1 MSDLNRQ
8 NLTVKYIPPAT
19 SLQPLSAELYLDN
32 GYAHNNPIYM
42 YYESNDPQYKQK
54 VYFGTP
60 HQYSNQIYPDRG
72 YSNLTLSRNITLL
85 DIKQADVNGDRT
97 LDNIYL
103 FGNKP
108 EGTGDFADQI
118 TLAIQD
124 GHSNITT
131 TVNLQYN
138 AGYNARLFL
147 GDFSKDGVADI
158 LISIDS
164 GGSGGYG
171 IFYVYSFKD
180 NHLQEM
186 FNVEKYNTEYKFNV
200 NYEDFYK
207 VSIGNPQLN
216 VLFTI
221 DISYKGVEYLSQYYN
236 EDGKLKQPVKGEV
249 LALGALY
256 PIVTNP
262 KSNSYDL
269 LAIQRI
275 IGTTN
280 SDTLGYVENIL
291 TWEGTKFIST
301 RLLVAILGTNLIA
314 LY

>member
-1 MSDLNRQ
+1 MFNCNRQ
-8 NLTVKYIPPAT
+8 MINL
-19 SLQPLSAELYLDN
+19 
-32 GYAHNNPIYM
+32 
-42 YYESNDPQYKQK
+42 
-54 VYFGTP
+54 GTP
-60 HQYSNQIYPDRG
+60 FQYSNQIYRDRG
-72 YSNLTLSRNITLL
+72 YGSLTLSRNITLL
-85 DIKQADVNGDRT
+85 DMKQADVNGDKT
-97 LDNIYL
+97 IDNIYL

-118 TLAIQD
+118 TLVIQD
-124 GHSNITT
+124 GYSKQTT
-131 TVNLQYN
+131 TVYLQYN

-147 GDFSKDGVADI
+147 GDFSKDSVADI

-171 IFYVYSFKD
+171 IFYMYSFKD
-180 NHLQEM
+180 NHLHEM
-186 FNVEKYNTEYKFNV
+186 FNVEKYNTVYKFNV

-207 VSIGNPQLN
+207 VSVGSPQFN

-221 DISYKGVEYLSQYYN
+221 DISNKGNEYLSQYYN

-256 PIVTNP
+256 PIVTNE

-269 LAIQRI
+269 LAMQRI

-280 SDTLGYVENIL
+280 SDTLGYVENLL
-291 TWEGTKFIST
+291 TWGGTGFISS
-301 RLLVAILGTNLIA
+301 RLSVAILGSNLISH
-314 LY
+314 Y